1 MLDVLVK
8 FLFKRLYTLSD
19 IEFNAKK
26 SKARTKKVKTIE
38 TQLIGMIT
46 DWKQLLNIH
55 NKLIESITLNIKEKV
70 LNAYNVM

>member
-8 FLFKRLYTLSD
+8 FLFKRLYTLSN

-70 LNAYNVM
+70 QNAYNVM

>member
-70 LNAYNVM
+70 QNAYNVM

>member
-1 MLDVLVK
+1 M
-8 FLFKRLYTLSD
+8 
-19 IEFNAKK
+19 

-55 NKLIESITLNIKEKV
+55 NKLIESITLNIKENV
-70 LNAYNVM
+70 QNAYNVM